1 MSTAGTSRFGVVAVV
16 GRPNVGK
23 STLVNRLLGA
33 RLCITASRPQTTRH
47 RVQGVL
53 TDGDLQVVLVDTPG
67 LHGDARK
74 QLNRALNRAAVAAL
88 TGVDL
93 ALFVVGAGRWE
104 DDDALVRDRLAAAG
118 VPVIG
123 VVNQVDRVRDK
134 KKLLPYL
141 EAFAGRLPMAAVVPL
156 SARTGDNLEALWGE
170 LRARIPAGE
179 HAFPADELTDRSERF
194 LAAELVREQ
203 LTRRLGEE
211 LPYAL
216 TVEVQRFEALDDGRS
231 AVDAVI
237 WVEREGQKAIVIG
250 RGGAQLKA
258 VGSAARLAMQRL
270 FGIGIH
276 LELWVKV
283 RADWSDDVRALRQLG
298 YEAE

>member
-1 MSTAGTSRFGVVAVV
+1 MSTTRYGVVAVV

-23 STLVNRLLGA
+23 STLVNRLLGE
-33 RLCITASRPQTTRH
+33 RLNITASRPQTTRH
-47 RVQGVL
+47 QLLGVH
-53 TDGDLQVVLVDTPG
+53 TEGDLQVAFIDTPG

-74 QLNRALNRAAVAAL
+74 QLNRNLNRTAVAAL

-93 ALFVVGAGRWE
+93 VLFVVTADRWR
-104 DDDALVRDRLAAAG
+104 DDDELVRGRLSESG

-134 KKLLPYL
+134 SRLLPFL
-141 EAFAGRLPMAAVVPL
+141 ERFSGRLPMEALVPL
-156 SARTGDNLEALWGE
+156 SARTGDNVDALWDE
-170 LRARIPAGE
+170 LGPRIPEGE
-179 HAFPADELTDRSERF
+179 HAFDADDLTDRSERF

-211 LPYAL
+211 LPYSV
-216 TVEVQRFEALDDGRS
+216 TVTTERFEPMEDGR
-231 AVDAVI
+231 VGIDAVI

-250 RGGAQLKA
+250 KAGERLKEI
-258 VGSAARLAMQRL
+258 GSSARLAMQRL
-270 FGIGIH
+270 FGQGIH

-283 RADWSDDVRALRQLG
+283 RADWSDDRSALRQLG
-298 YEAE
+298 YDIE